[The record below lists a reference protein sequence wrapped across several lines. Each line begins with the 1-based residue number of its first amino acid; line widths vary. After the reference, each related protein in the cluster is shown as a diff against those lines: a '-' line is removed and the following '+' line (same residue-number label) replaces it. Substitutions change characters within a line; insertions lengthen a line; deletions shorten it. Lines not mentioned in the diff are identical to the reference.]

1 MVATVQVAEA
11 KARLSDLLAKVEAGE
26 EFVIARGHEPIA
38 RLVPLEPRRDLR
50 AAFTDM
56 IAARDS
62 GRIKPTSIED
72 IIAWKHDAHPLD
84 AVWAMAAEGRRGEKP
99 GATSAHD
106 DLYDQSGLP
115 E

>member
-38 RLVPLEPRRDLR
+38 RLFPLEPRRDRR
-50 AAFTDM
+50 AAFVDR

-72 IIAWKHDAHPLD
+72 VIARRHDAHPLD
-84 AVWAMAAEGRRGEKP
+84 VVWATAGEGRRATKP
-99 GATSAHD
+99 GEISVHD
-106 DLYDQSGLP
+106 DLYDGSGLP
-115 E
+115 K